1 VGKIMRFLRNCGG
14 LKAAGG
20 KIMRFLRN
28 CGGLMARLVP
38 VVSIEG
44 VA

>member
-1 VGKIMRFLRNCGG
+1 MRFLRNCGG